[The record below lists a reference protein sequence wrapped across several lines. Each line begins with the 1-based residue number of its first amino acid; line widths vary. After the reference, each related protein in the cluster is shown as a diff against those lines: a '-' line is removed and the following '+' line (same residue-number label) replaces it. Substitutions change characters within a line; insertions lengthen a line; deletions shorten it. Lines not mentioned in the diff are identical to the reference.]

1 MPLPYA
7 AAAFND
13 FEGDTTAYYEA
24 RDRARPP
31 SVFYQSPEPPMVNLA
46 IVGNPGVGKS
56 AILNALGGE
65 FKSGY
70 SEGTGLT
77 TVITKQE
84 VALNNIR
91 FRLYD
96 IPGINDCP
104 PTGGQDTIVKHLLM
118 LQDALNDGDNFV
130 ILFVL
135 QPTIGRIKPG
145 DYMVMKTV
153 IDSLKEG
160 PQIGLIVN
168 QAEPGAMPNYRSS
181 RFSGLVWGPL
191 EKIVESGNK
200 KFLSRTHPLVLADHG
215 AREFN
220 EDEASDIL
228 RFVLSFDPMP
238 VISRNMV
245 DRVVRSY
252 FSMGNHGFA

>member
-1 MPLPYA
+1 MPSPSA
-7 AAAFND
+7 AAASND
-13 FEGDTTAYYEA
+13 FEGDTTAHYEV
-24 RDRARPP
+24 RDWARPP
-31 SVFYQSPEPPMVNLA
+31 SAFYQNPVPPMVNLA

-65 FKSGY
+65 FQSGY

-77 TVITKQE
+77 TVISKKQ
-84 VALNNIR
+84 VTLNNIR
-91 FRLYD
+91 FQLYD

-104 PTGGQDTIVKHLLM
+104 PAGGQDTIVKHLLM
-118 LQDALNDGDNFV
+118 LQDALNEGDHFV
-130 ILFVL
+130 IIFVI

-160 PQIGLIVN
+160 PQIGLILN
-168 QAEPGAMPNYRSS
+168 QAEPSAMPSYRSS

-200 KFLSRTHPLVLADHG
+200 KFLSRAPPLVLPDHG
-215 AREFN
+215 SRDFN

-245 DRVVRSY
+245 DRL
-252 FSMGNHGFA
+252 